1 MQGAGKLGRAAGL
14 RQKCYSA
21 AMGASPVRVLVESGV
36 VYPVAVVLMV
46 VYASLPLR
54 DALFLPVL
62 LVLLPAVGVAQLPLV
77 SVEVLPPKGV
87 TYAVSG
93 ASTLV
98 VGLSAL
104 AVGASRDGPG
114 FVGLRALDAASLA
127 GWTAALT
134 ALGLA
139 LIVASR
145 LLAGRRSQGESA
157 LLRYLLPRSGR
168 EKGAFVILSASAG
181 FGEEIAFRGYAIPVL
196 VEATGS
202 VWGAVAISSIAF
214 GIVHAYQGAVGVLR
228 SGILGVML
236 AVPLVL
242 TGSLW
247 PAILAHA
254 AIDVIAGALL
264 GRWLVDLGRR
274 V

>member
-1 MQGAGKLGRAAGL
+1 MQGAGKLGGAAGL
-14 RQKCYSA
+14 RQNCYSA
-21 AMGASPVRVLVESGV
+21 AMGASPVRVLVESGF
-36 VYPVAVVLMV
+36 VYPVMVVLMA

-62 LVLLPAVGVAQLPLV
+62 LVLLPAVGVAQLPLG
-77 SVEVLPPKGV
+77 SVEALPSRRAI
-87 TYAVSG
+87 YAVSG

-98 VGLSAL
+98 LGLSAL
-104 AVGASRDGPG
+104 AVGASRDGLG
-114 FVGLRALDAASLA
+114 FVGLRALAAAALA

-139 LIVASR
+139 VIVASR
-145 LLAGRRSQGESA
+145 LLAGRHGHRESA
-157 LLRYLLPRSGR
+157 LLRYLLPRGGR
-168 EKGAFVILSASAG
+168 EKGAFVMLCASAG
-181 FGEEIAFRGYAIPVL
+181 FGEEMAFRGYAIPVL
-196 VEATGS
+196 AEATGS

-228 SGILGVML
+228 SGILGVLL
-236 AVPLVL
+236 ALPLVV

-247 PAILAHA
+247 PAILAHG